1 MNCVNKTFIK
11 LMLGLIAFIL
21 AIVFYPEITFPIVLV
36 ILIIFAVIAAIAAIY
51 TLALAICDK

>member
-21 AIVFYPEITFPIVLV
+21 AILFCPEITFFIVLV
-36 ILIIFAVIAAIAAIY
+36 ILIVITVMAAMYA
-51 TLALAICDK
+51 LALAICDR